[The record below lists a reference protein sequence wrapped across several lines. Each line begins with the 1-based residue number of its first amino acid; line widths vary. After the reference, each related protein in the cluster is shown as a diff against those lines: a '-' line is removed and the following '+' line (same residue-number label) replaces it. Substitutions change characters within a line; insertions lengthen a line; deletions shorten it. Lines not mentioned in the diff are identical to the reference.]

1 MLTTITTIF
10 GLLPMVFQINADFA
24 HGVLSIGGPA
34 SEWWVQL
41 SSAVVWGLGFS
52 TLLTLVLTPVLLGVP
67 RRMGD
72 WRRRRQGAV
81 RLLLGARFGSRRLS
95 GR

>member
-24 HGVLSIGGPA
+24 HARLIMGGPA

-52 TLLTLVLTPVLLGVP
+52 TLLTLVLTPVMLGVP
-67 RRMGD
+67 SR
-72 WRRRRQGAV
+72 
-81 RLLLGARFGSRRLS
+81 LGALRHKIVSMVLGWFGVRNAPAE
-95 GR
+95 

>member
-52 TLLTLVLTPVLLGVP
+52 TLLTLVLTPVMLGVP
-67 RRMGD
+67 SRLGA
-72 WRRRRQGAV
+72 WRRKRIGQALDLVGVDRKAEP
-81 RLLLGARFGSRRLS
+81 AE
-95 GR
+95 

>member
-24 HGVLSIGGPA
+24 HAALNVGGPA

-52 TLLTLVLTPVLLGVP
+52 NCSHIATL
-67 RRMGD
+67 
-72 WRRRRQGAV
+72 
-81 RLLLGARFGSRRLS
+81 
-95 GR
+95 